1 MDFAQGFVPTRS
13 LRLGQVYLA
22 ATLALSTATVGGCAS
37 TFAAENS
44 RNSAHQ
50 VEIISQASIQLP
62 DPALLRPQPEP
73 ACAFRGPVS
82 DPMTAEEARQ
92 KLDYEQQCYRG
103 SERIVRARLEQL
115 QDAVQK
121 MIKSRKATVAS
132 RSYRGAG
139 CSTPVAELLMFLEG
153 TSSRCSTGTTTHGNR

>member
-1 MDFAQGFVPTRS
+1 MDFAQGFVPPRP

-22 ATLALSTATVGGCAS
+22 ATLALSTATIGGCAS
-37 TFAAENS
+37 TFAAESS
-44 RNSAHQ
+44 RNSARQ
-50 VEIISQASIQLP
+50 AETISQAAIPLP

-73 ACAFRGPVS
+73 DCAFRDPVS
-82 DPMTAEEARQ
+82 NPMTAEERRQ

-121 MIKSRKATVAS
+121 MIKSRKATLAS
-132 RSYRGAG
+132 RSYRGSG
-139 CSTPVAELLMFLEG
+139 CSPVAELLMFLDG
-153 TSSRCSTGTTTHGNR
+153 TSSHCSTGTTSHGNK